1 MFVDICVI
9 CGRILYDNFSCHQVF
24 LSFLDIILLLHYSV
38 YLEVDCAAEN
48 FGGGALHEDVVV
60 VAIGDDEVASTK

>member
-1 MFVDICVI
+1 M
-9 CGRILYDNFSCHQVF
+9 
-24 LSFLDIILLLHYSV
+24 SFLDIILLLHYSV

-60 VAIGDDEVASTK
+60 VAIGDDEVASTE

>member
-9 CGRILYDNFSCHQVF
+9 CGRILYDNFSCHHVF

-48 FGGGALHEDVVV
+48 FGGCALHKDVVV
-60 VAIGDDEVASTK
+60 VAIGNYEVASTE